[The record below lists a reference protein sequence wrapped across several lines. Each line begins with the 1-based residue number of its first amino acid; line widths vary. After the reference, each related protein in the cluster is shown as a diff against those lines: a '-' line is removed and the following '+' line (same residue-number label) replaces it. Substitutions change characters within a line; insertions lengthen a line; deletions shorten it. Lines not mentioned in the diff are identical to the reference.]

1 MAISEEQKQ
10 FFSQNFTIPC
20 RIMHP
25 KLLTAVSRPAA
36 PGQAQKAPQYGVM
49 AVWSK
54 SDPKAAQVTA
64 NLKQF
69 LDAAFAK
76 YHSGIDKRVLID
88 PLKDYDTYLRTDGKP
103 NPDYTQGCHWVNAN
117 SGEKFA
123 PVVVDKM
130 QQPVIMESLI
140 YSGMNA
146 LVNISF
152 YNMDGATGGKRGIGV
167 NINAVMLQDGGD
179 RVVSQH
185 TPDIN
190 QIFGGFQ
197 ADMGMAQQPVQA
209 QPMQQQPVQQPQ
221 YQQPVQ
227 QPMQQPLNQPF
238 QQPVQQPVQQEQT
251 VANPFAPQGNN
262 PYV

>member
-1 MAISEEQKQ
+1 MAISEEQKK

-25 KLLTAVSRPAA
+25 KLLTPVSRPEA
-36 PGQAQKAPQYGVM
+36 PGQAAKAPQYGVM

-54 SDPKAAQVTA
+54 TDPKAAPVTA

-69 LDAAFAK
+69 LDAAFNK
-76 YHSGIDKRVLID
+76 YHGGIDKRVLID

-103 NPDYTQGCHWVNAN
+103 NPDYTQGCHWMNAN

-146 LVNISF
+146 LVNVSF

-167 NINAVMLQDGGD
+167 NINAVMLQDGGE
-179 RVVSQH
+179 RVVSVN

-197 ADMGMAQQPVQA
+197 ADMGTAPAQAPA
-209 QPMQQQPVQQPQ
+209 QQ

-227 QPMQQPLNQPF
+227 QPAQQQAPLNQPF
-238 QQPVQQPVQQEQT
+238 QQPVQQPAQQQEQT
-251 VANPFAPQGNN
+251 VANPYAPQTNN